1 MIGQFGRYKE
11 EKMNVSKDMIISEV
25 LNMDRGTVPIFF
37 KNGLHCLG
45 CVMASGE
52 TIEEACQ
59 VHGIDCDNL
68 IDELNNF
75 FELKDLPAANV

>member
-1 MIGQFGRYKE
+1 MI
-11 EKMNVSKDMIISEV
+11 VAKDMIISDV
-25 LNMDRGTVPIFF
+25 LNMYQGTVPIFF

-52 TIEEACQ
+52 TIEEACL

-68 IDELNNF
+68 IFELNSY
-75 FELKDLPAANV
+75 FEVKNLPAVDL

>member
-1 MIGQFGRYKE
+1 MTT
-11 EKMNVSKDMIISEV
+11 VTKDMIIADV

-52 TIEEACQ
+52 SIEEACA
-59 VHGIDCDNL
+59 VHGIDVETL
-68 IDELNNF
+68 IAELNKYF
-75 FELKDLPAANV
+75 AAAKTAE